1 MPRARGKCPKCHI
14 AFDVD
19 VEPGSFFACPG
30 CGTRLRSRPVQPA
43 SGTQSVTTK
52 LKAVMAQAQAQ
63 AQAQGQA
70 TPPPPPPPPPP
81 PTMTIEPPPLPARE
95 AAPAPPPVAA
105 PAPPPVAAAPTP
117 REESATAPTDPTA
130 SSTVAELMFALY
142 QTQKQILAILD
153 SRLTPTAGTAS
164 AEGEEGSTEEGD
176 FAVLP
181 PATPRLRQQKTV
193 LLLDDDTATREA
205 AEKALQAVEIP
216 VRAMDTVDQAIA
228 AISEQKPDVLVLE
241 LDLKGARTGKDMI
254 DMVRAT
260 IEWINIPILLYTR
273 TAIHSE
279 QEARTIHGADAFVV
293 KGPEGPEALV
303 SMVITLFRKH

>member
-19 VEPGSFFACPG
+19 VEPGAFFACPG
-30 CGTRLRSRPVQPA
+30 CGTRLRSRPAQPP

-52 LKAVMAQAQAQ
+52 LKAVVAQAQAQ
-63 AQAQGQA
+63 PRTP
-70 TPPPPPPPPPP
+70 TPPP
-81 PTMTIEPPPLPARE
+81 IAPPPLPPRE
-95 AAPAPPPVAA
+95 AVPLPAPETTPASAPVAA
-105 PAPPPVAAAPTP
+105 PAPTPPSK
-117 REESATAPTDPTA
+117 EEPATAPDPGA

-153 SRLTPTAGTAS
+153 ARLAPAAGTTS
-164 AEGEEGSTEEGD
+164 GGEEGSSEEGD
-176 FAVLP
+176 FTVLP
-181 PATPRLRQQKTV
+181 PATPRLRHQKTV
-193 LLLDDDTATREA
+193 LLLDDDPATREA
-205 AEKALQAVEIP
+205 AVKALQAVEIP
-216 VRAMDTVDQAIA
+216 VRVVDSVDQAIA

-241 LDLKGARTGKDMI
+241 LDLKGPRTGKDMI

-273 TAIHSE
+273 AAIHSE

-293 KGPEGPEALV
+293 KGSEGPDALI
-303 SMVITLFRKH
+303 SMVITLFRTH